1 MSPRE
6 SKEAVKA
13 RAKKI
18 ITQLEKMYPDA
29 HCSLDHESPLQLL
42 IATMLSAQCTDARV
56 NLTTPA
62 LFAKYKTAKDFAN
75 AKIEDLEQLVRSTG
89 FYRNKAKNIKAC
101 AQSLVEKYSGDVP
114 KTMEE
119 LSALA
124 GVGRKTAN
132 VVLGNAYGIPGMV
145 VDTHVTRLSNRLG
158 LTVGQ
163 DAVKL
168 ETQLME
174 IVPKEKWT
182 NFSHLLISHG
192 REICVARTPRCK
204 VCKIFRLCPKKGV
217 EKMSD

>member
-6 SKEAVKA
+6 SKEAVKL
-13 RAKKI
+13 RTKKI
-18 ITQLEKMYPDA
+18 ISSLEKMYPDA
-29 HCSLDHESPLQLL
+29 HCSLDHKNPLQLL

-62 LFAKYKTAKDFAN
+62 LFAKYKTAKDFSQAH
-75 AKIEDLEQLVRSTG
+75 IEDLERLVRSTG

-101 AQSLVEKYSGDVP
+101 AQSLMDLHNGDVP

-119 LSALA
+119 LSSLA

-158 LTVGQ
+158 IAVGV

-174 IVPKEKWT
+174 VVSKKNWT
-182 NFSHLLISHG
+182 DFSHLLISHG

-204 VCKIFRLCPKKGV
+204 ICKIFRLCSKKGV
-217 EKMSD
+217 TKMAD